1 MGNERNEYA
10 VIDNEAE
17 NQYEVHTE
25 GEVAVLTYQRQGRR
39 ITFYHTEVPPRLE
52 GRGIAGMLTRTAL
65 DAARADGLEVVPLCP
80 YVAAYIRRHQE
91 YLPQVS
97 PSYRAKLVAGE

>member
-1 MGNERNEYA
+1 MGSENEPIS

-17 NQYEVHTE
+17 NQYEVHAE

-39 ITFYHTEVPPRLE
+39 ITFFHTGVPPALE
-52 GRGIAGMLTRTAL
+52 RRGIAGTLARTAL
-65 DAARADGLEVVPLCP
+65 EAARADGLEVVPLCP

-91 YLPQVS
+91 YLPLVS
-97 PSYRAKLVAGE
+97 PPYRKKLAVSE